1 MPVLTA
7 TQAQLLEVQECAKRV
22 TQRLQKHAQGEC
34 IPVPADL
41 AATLEALVGALSLSI
56 AAIGST
62 KLLSTQALVN
72 DGDVL
77 ASSTGTNYSAAVVDG
92 SILLTAVPV

>member
-1 MPVLTA
+1 MPVLNA

-22 TQRLQKHAQGEC
+22 TQRLQKHANGEL

-41 AATLEALVGALSLSI
+41 AATLEPLVQALSLSI

-62 KLLSTQALVN
+62 QLPGTQHVVS

-77 ASSTGTNYSAAVVDG
+77 VAGGVNYTAQVVGGVLTLVAA
-92 SILLTAVPV
+92 